1 MNEWS
6 GRDFVEY
13 CLFGKYINAFSTKH
27 EKVTSF
33 AWFINQYKTHF
44 KTYYNNT
51 ITTGWQEKHN
61 SSVFEWEWYLRPRK
75 LKVLVFFITFYISV
89 YACFLFSVFDLTE
102 AQNLL
107 LIRRMSFRSVIKTK
121 KEYGHRGKESIH
133 SFRKTMHVRDHQPLQ
148 QQYRISIR
156 WTFFELTT
164 INFEHKRQLMDKE
177 VKCLPIKHNNRF
189 HYLK

>member
-1 MNEWS
+1 MDMYVSIFISFLWEFWK
-6 GRDFVEY
+6 
-13 CLFGKYINAFSTKH
+13 LFDRYVLYTLIWYAYSWIWQIDIEFMIWKIFWWILSIWQVYKNAFSTKH

-51 ITTGWQEKHN
+51 TTTGWQERHN
-61 SSVFEWEWYLRPRK
+61 SSVFEWEWYLRPRI

-89 YACFLFSVFDLTE
+89 YACFSFNVFHLTE

-133 SFRKTMHVRDHQPLQ
+133 SFRKTMHVRDHQPL
-148 QQYRISIR
+148 
-156 WTFFELTT
+156 
-164 INFEHKRQLMDKE
+164 
-177 VKCLPIKHNNRF
+177 
-189 HYLK
+189 

>member
-1 MNEWS
+1 MNDMEEIF
-6 GRDFVEY
+6 DEY
-13 CLFGKYINAFSTKH
+13 CLFGNYMYAFSTKH

-89 YACFLFSVFDLTE
+89 YACFLFSVFHLTE

-121 KEYGHRGKESIH
+121 KNTVTVERNQFIH
-133 SFRKTMHVRDHQPLQ
+133 SEKRCMSANINHYYNNNRM
-148 QQYRISIR
+148 SIR

-164 INFEHKRQLMDKE
+164 INLEHKRQLMDKE